1 MAGKVGQPTVMT
13 EETLRL
19 LQEAFEW
26 GCTDI
31 EACLHAQ
38 IGKTALYDYQ
48 NRNPEY
54 AEWKEQWK
62 NSPNLRARK
71 CVVESLDTDKDL
83 ALKYLERKKK
93 DEFSLRNEHTGADGN
108 ALFAWQGDQIE
119 APSQPL
125 TIEGESEIVS

>member
-1 MAGKVGQPTVMT
+1 MEVRKPGKPTVMT

-31 EACLHAQ
+31 EACLHAK

-48 NRNPEY
+48 ERNPEY
-54 AEWKEQWK
+54 AEWKDKWK
-62 NSPNLRARK
+62 NFPNLRARR
-71 CVVESLDTDKDL
+71 CVVDALDDDKDL

-93 DEFSLRNEHTGADGN
+93 DEFSPRSEHTGADGKDLLPTPILGN
-108 ALFAWQGDQIE
+108 INE
-119 APSQPL
+119 KK
-125 TIEGESEIVS
+125 E

>member
-31 EACLHAQ
+31 EACLHAK

-48 NRNPEY
+48 ERNPEY
-54 AEWKEQWK
+54 AEWKEKWK
-62 NSPNLRARK
+62 NSPTLRARR
-71 CVVESLDTDKDL
+71 CVVESLDANVDMSM
-83 ALKYLERKKK
+83 KYLERKKK
-93 DEFSLRNEHTGADGN
+93 DEFSPRSEHTGADGKDLLPTPILGN
-108 ALFAWQGDQIE
+108 INE
-119 APSQPL
+119 MK
-125 TIEGESEIVS
+125 E